1 MGCTFES
8 GGMSHTIIELRI
20 VPLANVTPFLATT
33 LWLPQRLTSLSLVTH
48 EQDVCLISQADRL
61 SLVH

>member
-20 VPLANVTPFLATT
+20 VPLAYFTPFLMRI
-33 LWLPQRLTSLSLVTH
+33 PILSL
-48 EQDVCLISQADRL
+48 
-61 SLVH
+61 